1 MAVAFFW
8 GVSQITWSTPGVAP
22 PLFSVTRLTARALPL
37 NEWVSRRCKALTLPH
52 LPCCV
57 ALTIRAWSRRTLR
70 WMADQSMVCQFTS
83 LWEAAPANVFAVIC
97 LASCI
102 CLPSFLVLKDQTEV
116 CSLSRGMMLPLGSIP
131 IHPITGR
138 PSLFPFSFARNL
150 IGRPC
155 SWLSLSGR
163 LRVSHVPY
171 AYPDRVGSASAP
183 VDGWSASG

>member
-1 MAVAFFW
+1 MACAFFS
-8 GVSQITWSTPGVAP
+8 GVSQMFLSTPGVFLP
-22 PLFSVTRLTARALPL
+22 WFSVTRLTARALPL
-37 NEWVSRRCKALTLPH
+37 NEWVSRRCRALTLPH

-70 WMADQSMVCQFTS
+70 WTADQSMVAQLTS

-97 LASCI
+97 LASLI

-116 CSLSRGMMLPLGSIP
+116 CSFSRGVMLSGDATP
-131 IHPITGR
+131 IRPITER

-155 SWLSLSGR
+155 G
-163 LRVSHVPY
+163 
-171 AYPDRVGSASAP
+171 
-183 VDGWSASG
+183 